1 MNKPLTER
9 GLLRISLQALLAL
22 FGLLLIW
29 RFITEVA
36 TIFLVIATGLL
47 LAVILSGPVEILG
60 RHKVPRVISSV
71 SILVALVLILVL
83 GGWLLMPVL
92 EREITALISTLPGV
106 LSYVNEQVD
115 NLANELGLRSSFDLS
130 SFSPSSLGP
139 RLLGGAI
146 GLFGTLASALAGMI
160 VVAFLALYLAAIP
173 EPIVNWV
180 TRLFPPE
187 YRSRARECSRRSGRA
202 S

>member
-146 GLFGTLASALAGMI
+146 GLFASALAGMI